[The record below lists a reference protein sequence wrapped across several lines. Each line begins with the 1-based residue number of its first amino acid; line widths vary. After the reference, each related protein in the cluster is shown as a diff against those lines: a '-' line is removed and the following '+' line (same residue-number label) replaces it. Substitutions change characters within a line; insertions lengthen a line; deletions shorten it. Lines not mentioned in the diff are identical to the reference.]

1 MFVPLDLV
9 VMEMVIVLKSKAQV
23 LFQIHVLL
31 GKPVMEMD
39 IAFHYQH
46 LWLVNTDLKQIHKEI
61 AFQFFQIQNHQKH
74 HLLLQFLHVQRVK
87 NLMEL
92 VDVFLKLYKNHV
104 QSVISV
110 METETVFLFQFL

>member
-46 LWLVNTDLKQIHKEI
+46 L
-61 AFQFFQIQNHQKH
+61 
-74 HLLLQFLHVQRVK
+74 
-87 NLMEL
+87 
-92 VDVFLKLYKNHV
+92 
-104 QSVISV
+104 
-110 METETVFLFQFL
+110 